1 MAPQFMCL
9 SMIVSGRG
17 DKEGSPFYGTLDGL
31 ASALQKENEAHDLN
45 PIEQMS
51 LLVLTFRPKP
61 RGVK

>member
-1 MAPQFMCL
+1 
-9 SMIVSGRG
+9 MIVSGRG